1 MDAHADSPASKGDAF
16 VRQAQALLHPGSAAQ
31 FDFTPRA
38 YHAMPGERAVRR
50 AQRPSYLPR
59 VSGKTRGP
67 SHGAVCGYFSPGNF
81 PYGAEQF
88 P

>member
-1 MDAHADSPASKGDAF
+1 MDAHADSPASKSDAF
-16 VRQAQALLHPGSAAQ
+16 VGQAQALLNSGSAAK

-38 YHAMPGERAVRR
+38 YHARPGERTVRR
-50 AQRPSYLPR
+50 AQRPSNLPR

-81 PYGAEQF
+81 PYRAEQI